1 MDQNTDL
8 FVQAFWVKCREVIR
22 PEIDTAIGDI
32 RRAGHEANV
41 STQEFSQVADRLP
54 GHVGPSLTLALK
66 PAGATDDIAHPTI
79 EFHGDIA
86 REAIDIVTSDDNT
99 DTVSVLTGNGDGT
112 FQDKVEY
119 PAGWVARSGDRQS
132 ACQGSPQNSTSSV
145 PIMPWGALP
154 APKCA
159 DFLEQ

>member
-66 PAGATDDIAHPTI
+66 PAGATEDLAHPTI
-79 EFHGDIA
+79 ECHGDIT
-86 REAIDIVTSDDNT
+86 REAIDIVTSDGRKQSCEIAALGAAEVKAAIDRWLT
-99 DTVSVLTGNGDGT
+99 D
-112 FQDKVEY
+112 
-119 PAGWVARSGDRQS
+119 VAAS
-132 ACQGSPQNSTSSV
+132 AP
-145 PIMPWGALP
+145 L
-154 APKCA
+154 
-159 DFLEQ
+159 